1 MHKGYFLAYNYSS
14 LFHPN
19 VIAEGCG
26 QHVVVLFCGL
36 SLLKSL
42 GSNGESEDLPFLHQI
57 PSDLH
62 GTFLAVHVRYSCPSV
77 CYKYISGTPK
87 VCSAPH
93 PQTDPSGQLLQ
104 ILDYFL
110 LQWPG

>member
-14 LFHPN
+14 LFHHN

-26 QHVVVLFCGL
+26 QPEVVLFCGL

-42 GSNGESEDLPFLHQI
+42 GSNRESEELPFLHQI

-62 GTFLAVHVRYSCPSV
+62 GTFLAAQCVLQMPFR
-77 CYKYISGTPK
+77 
-87 VCSAPH
+87 
-93 PQTDPSGQLLQ
+93 LLQ
-104 ILDYFL
+104 IHLRN
-110 LQWPG
+110 P

>member
-14 LFHPN
+14 LFHTN
-19 VIAEGCG
+19 ITAEGCG
-26 QHVVVLFCGL
+26 QHVVILFCGL

-57 PSDLH
+57 PSVLH
-62 GTFLAVHVRYSCPSV
+62 GTFLSVHVRYRCPSV
-77 CYKYISGTPK
+77 CYKYVSGTPK